1 MIKFLLTSFIFI
13 LFTMYA
19 QADTFWKYKVR
30 DKIKNEIVLDKKIKL
45 PLGEGEWEIIKKLIG
60 VGILFCGR
68 YISLARLFEK
78 ETS

>member
-45 PLGEGEWEIIKKLIG
+45 PLGEGEWEIIKKTNWCWYS
-60 VGILFCGR
+60 FCGR